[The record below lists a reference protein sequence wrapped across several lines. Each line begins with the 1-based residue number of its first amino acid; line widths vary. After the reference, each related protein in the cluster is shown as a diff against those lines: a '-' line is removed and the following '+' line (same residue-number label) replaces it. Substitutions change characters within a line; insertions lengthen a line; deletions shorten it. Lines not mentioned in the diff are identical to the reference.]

1 MAETLFFNVLP
12 TEQLAAFHRLA
23 TKDLCAGFFLGGG
36 TGLAL
41 QIGHRRSVDFDFFS
55 PDPFDTVKM
64 VRRLDAIGTFELFHQ
79 DKDTINGSLD
89 GVKLSFFH
97 YRYPLVRPC
106 LAYDSIAI
114 ASKLDIAAM
123 KLEAIAGRG
132 GKKDF
137 VDLYFLLK
145 EFSFGEI
152 FAAYAEKFGTRIA
165 NRYHVFK
172 SLVYF
177 ADAEEEAMP
186 EMLKKASW
194 PQIKKTI
201 VAAVKKSAIL

>member
-12 TEQLAAFHRLA
+12 AEQLTVFYRLA
-23 TKDLCAGFFLGGG
+23 AKDLCTSFYLAGG

-64 VRRLDAIGTFELFHQ
+64 VRRLDAIGMFELFHQ
-79 DKDTINGSLD
+79 DKDTVNGSLD

-97 YRYPLVRPC
+97 YRYPLVRRC

-114 ASKLDIAAM
+114 AGKLDIAAM

-145 EFSFGEI
+145 EFSFGEV

-194 PQIKKTI
+194 AQIKKTI
-201 VAAVKKSAIL
+201 IATVKKNTIL